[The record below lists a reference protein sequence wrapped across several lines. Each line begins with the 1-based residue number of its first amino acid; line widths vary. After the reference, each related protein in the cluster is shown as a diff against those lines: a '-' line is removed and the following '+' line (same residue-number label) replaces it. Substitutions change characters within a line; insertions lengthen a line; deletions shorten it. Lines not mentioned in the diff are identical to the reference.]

1 LLNYDYDNNYQIKT
15 EQGINMSKKITAA
28 LSFAAIL
35 AIGAQASSLEERVK
49 VLEEQNTVLT
59 EEVLAAQ
66 SGGFTL
72 VDTEKSYSGM
82 GPAASKVYFSKNPLS
97 IGGYGEMYYANPEG
111 EDDFAD
117 VYRFITYFGY
127 KFNDW
132 IVLNTE
138 IEFEHGADSTNDTT
152 GGKVVVEFLYL
163 DFLLS
168 QEANLRLGHVLV
180 PMGLVNLRHEPTL
193 FNTVQRP
200 DIEKQLLPSTW
211 HENGALVYGR
221 LDNADIDYTAG
232 MINALNLDSVKTASA
247 NSGWIRSGRLGANE
261 KASFE
266 PAFVGRVDYTGING
280 LMVGASVY
288 YGDGSNTKNDPDST
302 SGLTTAIFDIHARYE
317 NGPFQVYGLYTQ
329 TNLDGAEDLTKT
341 VVNDDKSTTTYVG
354 QAVEKASGYYANVS
368 YDVSSMVGLDYK
380 LPVFAQY
387 QNYNPVEK
395 TVDGGPKEDEFQTEI
410 VTIGLNFFPAD
421 QVVLKADYAMKEVNN
436 VDSNTF
442 SFGLGFIF

>member
-1 LLNYDYDNNYQIKT
+1 MKRLT
-15 EQGINMSKKITAA
+15 TA
-28 LSFAAIL
+28 LSLAAIL
-35 AIGAQASSLEERVK
+35 ATGVQASSLEERVK
-49 VLEEQNTVLT
+49 ALEEQNTVLT
-59 EEVLAAQ
+59 EEVLATQ
-66 SGGFTL
+66 TGGFTL
-72 VDTEKSYSGM
+72 VDTEKSYNGM

-97 IGGYGEMYYANPEG
+97 IGGYGEMYYANPDNG
-111 EDDFAD
+111 DDFAD

-138 IEFEHGADSTNDTT
+138 IEFEHGADHNN

-168 QEANLRLGHVLV
+168 EQANLRLGHVLT

-200 DIEKQLLPSTW
+200 DIEKYLLPSTW

-221 LDNADIDYTAG
+221 FDNADIDYTAG
-232 MINALNLDSVKTASA
+232 VINALNLDSDKTASA
-247 NSGWIRSGRLGANE
+247 NSGWIRSGRLGSDE

-288 YGDGSNTKNDPDST
+288 YGDGSNTKDDPDST
-302 SGLTTAIFDIHARYE
+302 SGLTTTMFDIHASYD
-317 NGPFQVYGLYTQ
+317 NGPFSAYGLYTQ
-329 TNLDGAEDLTKT
+329 TNLDGAEKLSDT
-341 VVNDDKSTTTYVG
+341 
-354 QAVEKASGYYANVS
+354 AVEKASGYYANAS
-368 YDVSSMVGLDYK
+368 YDVSSLVGLKYK

-387 QNYNPVEK
+387 ENYNPVEK
-395 TVDGGPKEDEFQTEI
+395 TVDGLNEDEFQTEV

-436 VDSNTF
+436 VDTNTF

>member
-1 LLNYDYDNNYQIKT
+1 
-15 EQGINMSKKITAA
+15 MKKMTTA
-28 LSFAAIL
+28 LSVAAMM
-35 AIGAQASSLEERVK
+35 AMGAQAATLEERVK

-59 EEVLAAQ
+59 EEVLATQ
-66 SGGFTL
+66 TGGFTL
-72 VDTEKSYSGM
+72 VDTKKSYSGM

-97 IGGYGEMYYANPEG
+97 IGGYGEMFYANPDNG
-111 EDDFAD
+111 DDFAD

-138 IEFEHGADSTNDTT
+138 IEFEHGANAED
-152 GGKVVVEFLYL
+152 GGEVVVEFLYL

-168 QEANLRLGHVLV
+168 QEINFRLGHVLT
-180 PMGLVNLRHEPTL
+180 PMGLINQRHEPTL

-200 DIEKQLLPSTW
+200 DIEKYLLPSTW

-221 LDNADIDYTAG
+221 FDSVDIEYTAG
-232 MINALNLDSVKTASA
+232 VINALNVNNA
-247 NSGWIRSGRLGANE
+247 NTMTPNGSWIRSARLGSSAN
-261 KASFE
+261 APFD

-280 LMVGASVY
+280 LMAGASVY
-288 YGDGSNTKNDPDST
+288 YGDGSNLKNDAINDV
-302 SGLTTAIFDIHARYE
+302 SGLDTTIFDIHASYD
-317 NGPFQVYGLYTQ
+317 NGPFSAYGLYTQ
-329 TNLDGAEDLTKT
+329 TNLDGAEKLG
-341 VVNDDKSTTTYVG
+341 SS
-354 QAVEKASGYYANVS
+354 AVEEASGYYANVS
-368 YDVSSMVGLDYK
+368 YDISSLVGLEYK

-387 QNYNPVEK
+387 EDYNPVEK
-395 TVDGGPKEDEFQTEI
+395 TVDGLNEDAFQTEI

-436 VDSNTF
+436 VDTNTF

>member
-1 LLNYDYDNNYQIKT
+1 MKRLT
-15 EQGINMSKKITAA
+15 TA
-28 LSFAAIL
+28 LSLSAIL
-35 AIGAQASSLEERVK
+35 ATGVHASSLEERVQA
-49 VLEEQNTVLT
+49 LEEQNSVLT
-59 EEVLAAQ
+59 EEILATQ
-66 SGGFTL
+66 TGGFTL
-72 VDTEKSYSGM
+72 VDTAKSYNGM

-97 IGGYGEMYYANPEG
+97 IGGYGEMFYANPDNG
-111 EDDFAD
+111 DDFAD

-138 IEFEHGADSTNDTT
+138 IEFEHGADSSSDN
-152 GGKVVVEFLYL
+152 GGKVVVEFFYL

-180 PMGLVNLRHEPTL
+180 PMGIVNLRHEPTL

-200 DIEKQLLPSTW
+200 EIEKYLLPSTW

-221 LDNADIDYTAG
+221 FENADIEYTAG
-232 MINALNLDSVKTASA
+232 MVNALNLNNEDTKEPNGS
-247 NSGWIRSGRLGANE
+247 WIREGRLGSS
-261 KASFE
+261 KDASFD

-288 YGDGSNTKNDPDST
+288 YGGGSNTKDDT
-302 SGLTTAIFDIHARYE
+302 DISGLTTTMFDIHAIYD
-317 NGPFQVYGLYTQ
+317 NGPFSAYGLYTQ
-329 TNLDGAEDLTKT
+329 TNLDGAEKLSDT
-341 VVNDDKSTTTYVG
+341 
-354 QAVEKASGYYANVS
+354 AVEKASGYYANVS
-368 YDVSSMVGLDYK
+368 YDISSLVGLNYT

-395 TVDGGPKEDEFQTEI
+395 TVDGLNEDEFQTEI
-410 VTIGLNFFPAD
+410 VTIGLNFFPED

-436 VDSNTF
+436 EDTNTF
-442 SFGLGFIF
+442 SVGLGFIF

>member
-1 LLNYDYDNNYQIKT
+1 MKRLT
-15 EQGINMSKKITAA
+15 TA
-28 LSFAAIL
+28 LSLSTIL
-35 AIGAQASSLEERVK
+35 ATGVYASSLEERVQA
-49 VLEEQNTVLT
+49 LEEQNSVLT
-59 EEVLAAQ
+59 EEILASQTA
-66 SGGFTL
+66 GFTL
-72 VDTEKSYSGM
+72 VDTDKSYNGM

-97 IGGYGEMYYANPEG
+97 IGGYGEMFYANPEG
-111 EDDFAD
+111 TDDYAD

-138 IEFEHGADSTNDTT
+138 IEFEHGADSND
-152 GGKVVVEFLYL
+152 GGKVVVEFFYL

-180 PMGLVNLRHEPTL
+180 PMGIVNLRHEPTL

-200 DIEKQLLPSTW
+200 EIEKYLLPSTW

-221 LDNADIDYTAG
+221 FENADIEYTAG
-232 MINALNLDSVKTASA
+232 VVNALNLNNDDTKTP
-247 NSGWIRSGRLGANE
+247 SGSWIREGRLGSS
-261 KASFE
+261 KDASFD

-288 YGDGSNTKNDPDST
+288 YGGGSNTKDDT
-302 SGLTTAIFDIHARYE
+302 DISGLTTTMFDIHAIYD
-317 NGPFQVYGLYTQ
+317 NGPFSAYGLYTQ
-329 TNLDGAEDLTKT
+329 TNLDGAEKLSDT
-341 VVNDDKSTTTYVG
+341 
-354 QAVEKASGYYANVS
+354 AVEKASGYYANVS
-368 YDVSSMVGLDYK
+368 YDISSLVGLNYT

-395 TVDGGPKEDEFQTEI
+395 TVDGLNEDEFQTEI

-436 VDSNTF
+436 EDTNTF
-442 SFGLGFIF
+442 SVGLGFIF

>member
-1 LLNYDYDNNYQIKT
+1 MKRLT
-15 EQGINMSKKITAA
+15 TA
-28 LSFAAIL
+28 LSLSTIL
-35 AIGAQASSLEERVK
+35 ATGVYASSLEERVQA
-49 VLEEQNTVLT
+49 LEEQNSVLT
-59 EEVLAAQ
+59 EEILASQTA
-66 SGGFTL
+66 GFTL
-72 VDTEKSYSGM
+72 VDTDKSYNGM

-97 IGGYGEMYYANPEG
+97 IGGYGEMFYANPEG
-111 EDDFAD
+111 TDDYAD

-138 IEFEHGADSTNDTT
+138 IEFEHGADSND
-152 GGKVVVEFLYL
+152 GGKVVVEFFYL

-180 PMGLVNLRHEPTL
+180 PMGIVNLRHEPTL

-200 DIEKQLLPSTW
+200 EIEKYLLPSTW

-221 LDNADIDYTAG
+221 FENADIEYTAG
-232 MINALNLDSVKTASA
+232 VVNALNLNNDDTKTP
-247 NSGWIRSGRLGANE
+247 SGSWIREGRLGSS
-261 KASFE
+261 KDASFD

-288 YGDGSNTKNDPDST
+288 YGGGSNTKDDT
-302 SGLTTAIFDIHARYE
+302 DISGLTTTMFDIHAIYD
-317 NGPFQVYGLYTQ
+317 NGPFSAYGLYTQ
-329 TNLDGAEDLTKT
+329 TNLDGAEKLSDT
-341 VVNDDKSTTTYVG
+341 
-354 QAVEKASGYYANVS
+354 AVEKASGYYANAS
-368 YDVSSMVGLDYK
+368 YDISSLVGLNYT

-395 TVDGGPKEDEFQTEI
+395 TVDGLNEDEFQTEI

-436 VDSNTF
+436 EDTNTF
-442 SFGLGFIF
+442 SVGLGFIF

>member
-1 LLNYDYDNNYQIKT
+1 
-15 EQGINMSKKITAA
+15 MMKKMTTA
-28 LSFAAIL
+28 LSVVAMMAM
-35 AIGAQASSLEERVK
+35 GAQAATLEERVK
-49 VLEEQNTVLT
+49 TLEEQNSVLA
-59 EEVLAAQ
+59 EEVLATQ
-66 SGGFTL
+66 TGGFTL

-97 IGGYGEMYYANPEG
+97 IGGYGEMFYANPEDG
-111 EDDFAD
+111 GDYAD

-138 IEFEHGADSTNDTT
+138 IEFEHGADSNN
-152 GGKVVVEFLYL
+152 GGKVVVEFFYL

-168 QEANLRLGHVLV
+168 EQANLRLGHVLT

-200 DIEKQLLPSTW
+200 EIEKRLLPSTW
-211 HENGALVYGR
+211 QENGALVYGR
-221 LDNADIDYTAG
+221 FDSADIDYTVG
-232 MINALNLDSVKTASA
+232 MINALNLNNDDAKAPDY
-247 NSGWIRSGRLGANE
+247 GWIREGRLGAS
-261 KASFE
+261 KDAPFD

-288 YGDGSNTKNDPDST
+288 YGDGSNVEDGVEDV
-302 SGLTTAIFDIHARYE
+302 SGLDTTIFDIHASYD
-317 NGPFQVYGLYTQ
+317 NGPFSMYGLYTQ
-329 TNLDGAEDLTKT
+329 TNMDGAENL
-341 VVNDDKSTTTYVG
+341 SAA
-354 QAVEKASGYYANVS
+354 AVEKASGYYVNAS
-368 YDVSSMVGLDYK
+368 YDVSSLVGLKYK

-387 QNYNPVEK
+387 QDLNPVEK
-395 TVDGGPKEDEFQTEI
+395 TVNGTKEDEFQTEI

-421 QVVLKADYAMKEVNN
+421 QVVLKADYEMRDGYKEG
-436 VDSNTF
+436 DKF

>member
-1 LLNYDYDNNYQIKT
+1 MLATGVQ
-15 EQGINMSKKITAA
+15 AA
-28 LSFAAIL
+28 
-35 AIGAQASSLEERVK
+35 SLEERVAA
-49 VLEEQNTVLT
+49 LEEQNTVLT
-59 EEVLAAQ
+59 EEVLATQ
-66 SGGFTL
+66 TGGFTL
-72 VDTEKSYSGM
+72 VDTAKSYSGL

-111 EDDFAD
+111 KDDYAD

-138 IEFEHGADSTNDTT
+138 IEFEHGADAGN

-168 QEANLRLGHVLV
+168 EQANLRLGHVLT

-221 LDNADIDYTAG
+221 FDSANIDYTAG
-232 MINALNLDSVKTASA
+232 VINALNVDTVKTASA
-247 NSGWIRSGRLGANE
+247 NSGWIRSGRLGSSE

-288 YGDGSNTKNDPDST
+288 YGDGSNTKDDPDST
-302 SGLTTAIFDIHARYE
+302 SGLSTTIFDIHAKYE

-341 VVNDDKSTTTYVG
+341 VENADTTTTTYTG
-354 QAVEKASGYYANVS
+354 QAVEKASGYYVNAS
-368 YDVSSMVGLDYK
+368 YDLSSLVGLNYK

-387 QNYNPVEK
+387 EDYNPVEK
-395 TVDGGPKEDEFQTEI
+395 TVNGLNEDTFQTEI

-436 VDSNTF
+436 VDTNTF